1 MSYGPSRNSPSW
13 LPDVL
18 LLLVVLVWGTDFSV
32 LKGALAVMHPHV
44 ANALRFVVSA
54 AVLGTYYSIR
64 CQQAN
69 TAFFAPLKA
78 SWHTILPLGLLGF
91 GAHQALFVLG
101 LNHTT
106 AGNAALIMATNP
118 IWTALLS
125 WGLGDEAL
133 GLRAWGGLL
142 LSLVGTSLVVAAGS
156 MDVAAGVGTLFGNGM
171 MLLAAMAF
179 GSYTTFSKR
188 VVDSGSP
195 TATAFFGVLLALP
208 VLLGIGALYEPSVTW
223 SQVGWQAWG
232 AIFFS
237 GGLAVGL
244 MFVLWNRGVR
254 RVGSSNTA
262 AYYYLVPFVALLSGA
277 ILLGE
282 PITLPQIAGGG
293 LIIGGLLLVR
303 QSRRHLAP
311 A

>member
-1 MSYGPSRNSPSW
+1 
-13 LPDVL
+13 LPTQLSSSFRSADAL
-18 LLLVVLVWGTDFSV
+18 LLLVVLVWGADFSV
-32 LKGALAVMHPHV
+32 LKRALAVMHPHV
-44 ANALRFVVSA
+44 ANALRFTVSA
-54 AVLGTYYSIR
+54 AVLGTYYSVR
-64 CQQAN
+64 CQQASVS
-69 TAFFAPLKA
+69 FFAPLKA
-78 SWHTILPLGLLGF
+78 SWHTILSLGLLGF
-91 GAHQALFVLG
+91 GAHQVLFVLG
-101 LNHTT
+101 LNNTT

-133 GLRAWGGLL
+133 GLRAWGGFF

-156 MDVAAGVGTLFGNGM
+156 MEVAAGVGTLFGNGM

-179 GSYTTFSKR
+179 GSYTAFSKR

-195 TATAFFGVLLALP
+195 TATAFFGVLFALP
-208 VLLGIGALYEPSVTW
+208 VLLGIGALYEPSVKW

-232 AIFFS
+232 AILYS

-262 AYYYLVPFVALLSGA
+262 VYYYLVPVVGMVVGAVA
-277 ILLGE
+277 LGE
-282 PITLPQIAGGG
+282 PVTLAQITGGG
-293 LIIGGLLLVR
+293 LILGGLSLVR
-303 QSRRHLAP
+303 RHT
-311 A
+311 